1 MRIEIK
7 RNCLVIIPE
16 CEQDTSFIEDTLN
29 VKTGEELNII
39 KVKDVSLGFTK
50 DESFVLKIEKKS

>member
-29 VKTGEELNII
+29 VKTGEELKISKI
-39 KVKDVSLGFTK
+39 SDISLGFTK
-50 DESFVLKIEKKS
+50 DDTFVLKIEQKL